1 MSNNVERDD
10 EGSDVESG
18 ESGDEE
24 VEQLVTPIDI
34 PAQPFLDTN
43 TTAPV
48 PFNVEKDCAFLLLEA
63 RQILRAIIEHRM
75 RQERILSGNLTVDE
89 IQNLLRSQKED
100 NDKDWITQIQE
111 LKRKLVAEVRRNHSL
126 ESDLQ
131 KLDKK
136 IALLIKNRGNIQEVL
151 AKSEHKKK
159 KTTDKPPELISDQ
172 KKELYQ
178 NLFYLLQTEP
188 KYLANLLYLC
198 SPEEMAAFLD
208 TVILTLFGDA
218 YSPREEYLILSLFKL
233 TLLKELK
240 SLGAV
245 GDLLSAETVVLKMV
259 LAYNK
264 RKQGSE
270 YLKTTLAPLIQQV
283 VKQQDIMLDMRPT
296 GVHQWLINEKEI
308 RTGEKST
315 LDRNLPEDKI
325 LELPEVTA
333 VLKSRAEQLIA
344 TAKQFLDALIN
355 SLPRLPY
362 GLRWICKQIQQIAA
376 ENFPQSTQADILRVT
391 GYLVYYRFINLM
403 IVTPMEFKVVD
414 VRDLNV
420 NTTKNLVAVAKVLQQ
435 LFYLSTFT
443 EKYMQ
448 PVNDWITANMDR
460 ARQYLENLLDVPD
473 PEDFLKVDRYIEL
486 TQKTKPVIII
496 SYHEVSQTH
505 NLVHKH
511 LDSLSLE
518 KDDPLRIIMKE
529 LAALGPIPDI
539 PKDDDREVQ
548 LTLTNRFETHVEE
561 DLNPDK
567 QLFSETKELAIKAL
581 SGIPVEPRPEGG
593 GPPVLSDTLQR
604 GLAHADKTG
613 NSPLHVTITK
623 TLENLKK
630 LEEKG
635 LITAADNYA
644 SFLREV
650 ALEVANR
657 QAIREQQKKE
667 VRRLTAT
674 VKNLQTIQQYM
685 NEQIRQ
691 YNDYLEACKE
701 QQGYK
706 TNKKKKKSKKQNSE
720 EKVKP
725 TKYSYKQLKG
735 KGIIVS
741 VDESLENVIKKLDF
755 VISSKKAGSFNV
767 VARLGPAEAKN
778 VRVEMDELLECQAN
792 GISTIDRE
800 GIVLDVN
807 MMLHLLNKMLVK

>member
-10 EGSDVESG
+10 EGSDAESG
-18 ESGDEE
+18 ESGDEG
-24 VEQLVTPIDI
+24 EQLVTPIDI
-34 PAQPFLDTN
+34 PAQPFIDTN
-43 TTAPV
+43 NTAPV

-159 KTTDKPPELISDQ
+159 KGTDKPPELISDQ

-198 SPEEMAAFLD
+198 SPEEMHEFLD

-333 VLKSRAEQLIA
+333 VLKTRAEQLIG

-448 PVNDWITANMDR
+448 PVNEWITANMDR

-701 QQGYK
+701 QHYQG
-706 TNKKKKKSKKQNSE
+706 KKKKKSKKQNSE

-741 VDESLENVIKKLDF
+741 VDESLETVIKKLDF

>member
-1 MSNNVERDD
+1 MSNDND
-10 EGSDVESG
+10 SDIESG
-18 ESGDEE
+18 GSGDEGAE
-24 VEQLVTPIDI
+24 LITPIDI
-34 PAQPFLDTN
+34 PDKPAFLDAN
-43 TTAPV
+43 ATAPV

-63 RQILRAIIEHRM
+63 RMILRAIMEHRL

-100 NDKDWITQIQE
+100 SDKDWITQIQE
-111 LKRKLVAEVRRNHSL
+111 LKRKLVAEVRRNHGL
-126 ESDLQ
+126 EGDLQ

-151 AKSEHKKK
+151 AKTEHKKK
-159 KTTDKPPELISDQ
+159 KGTDNKPPELFSDQ

-198 SPEEMAAFLD
+198 SPEEMHEFLD

-218 YSPREEYLILSLFKL
+218 YSPREEFLILSLFKL

-264 RKQGSE
+264 RKLGSE

-296 GVHQWLINEKEI
+296 AVHQWLINQKEI

-315 LDRNLPEDKI
+315 LDRNLAEDKI
-325 LELPEVTA
+325 MELPEVVA
-333 VLKSRAEQLIA
+333 VLKTRAEQLIA

-362 GLRWICKQIQQIAA
+362 GLRWICKQIQQIAG
-376 ENFPQSTQADILRVT
+376 ENFPQSTQSDILRVT

-443 EKYMQ
+443 EKYMA
-448 PVNDWITANMDR
+448 PVNEWITANMDR
-460 ARQYLENLLDVPD
+460 ARRYLEDLLDVPD

-486 TQKTKPVIII
+486 TQMTKPVIII

-511 LDSLSLE
+511 LESLGLP
-518 KDDPLRIIMKE
+518 KDDSLRIIMKE
-529 LAALGPIPDI
+529 LDALGPVPDI

-561 DLNPDK
+561 DIHPDK
-567 QLFSETKELAIKAL
+567 QLYTETKELAIKAL

-593 GPPVLSDTLQR
+593 GPPVLSETLQR
-604 GLAHADKTG
+604 GLGHADKTG

-635 LITAADNYA
+635 LITSSDNYA
-644 SFLREV
+644 GFLREV

-657 QAIREQQKKE
+657 QSIREQQKKE

-691 YNDYLEACKE
+691 YNDYLEVCKE
-701 QQGYK
+701 KHYAG
-706 TNKKKKKSKKQNSE
+706 KKKKKSKKSNPE

-725 TKYSYKQLKG
+725 VKYSYKQLKS

-741 VDESLENVIKKLDF
+741 VDESLESVIKKLDF
-755 VISSKKAGSFNV
+755 VISSKKAGVFNV

-778 VRVEMDELLECQAN
+778 VRVEVDELLECQAN

-807 MMLHLLNKMLVK
+807 MTIHLLNKMLTK

>member
-1 MSNNVERDD
+1 
-10 EGSDVESG
+10 
-18 ESGDEE
+18 
-24 VEQLVTPIDI
+24 
-34 PAQPFLDTN
+34 
-43 TTAPV
+43 
-48 PFNVEKDCAFLLLEA
+48 
-63 RQILRAIIEHRM
+63 
-75 RQERILSGNLTVDE
+75 
-89 IQNLLRSQKED
+89 
-100 NDKDWITQIQE
+100 
-111 LKRKLVAEVRRNHSL
+111 
-126 ESDLQ
+126 
-131 KLDKK
+131 
-136 IALLIKNRGNIQEVL
+136 
-151 AKSEHKKK
+151 
-159 KTTDKPPELISDQ
+159 
-172 KKELYQ
+172 
-178 NLFYLLQTEP
+178 
-188 KYLANLLYLC
+188 
-198 SPEEMAAFLD
+198 
-208 TVILTLFGDA
+208 
-218 YSPREEYLILSLFKL
+218 
-233 TLLKELK
+233 
-240 SLGAV
+240 
-245 GDLLSAETVVLKMV
+245 MV

-333 VLKSRAEQLIA
+333 VLKTRAEQLIG

-448 PVNDWITANMDR
+448 PVNEWITANMDR

-473 PEDFLKVDRYIEL
+473 PEDFLKVDKYIEL

-701 QQGYK
+701 QHYQG
-706 TNKKKKKSKKQNSE
+706 KKKKKSKKQNSE

-741 VDESLENVIKKLDF
+741 VDESLESVIKKLDF

-792 GISTIDRE
+792 GITSIDRE